1 MIVMAESGSLTPF
14 FQKCGKEF
22 SLDMYVKKIRRY
34 IIMKK
39 LILFFLLLIFCLLYI
54 NIFAEQIV
62 FTGDGKK
69 VILKD
74 DGTWEYLKDNSQKS
88 YNTLPMG
95 TTVKISNFKFCLNS
109 ARFSMDSDISSPK
122 PNMVWLILDCTV
134 TNLGNETETIS
145 TMLMFTLRDKEGY
158 SQEQAIFAETKGK
171 LDATISPGQTVR
183 GEIAFEVEQG
193 QAYWEFIFKADVFG
207 TNQAI
212 YSISKE
218 QVK

>member
-1 MIVMAESGSLTPF
+1 
-14 FQKCGKEF
+14 
-22 SLDMYVKKIRRY
+22 
-34 IIMKK
+34 MKK
-39 LILFFLLLIFCLLYI
+39 LILFFLILIFCLLYVNI
-54 NIFAEQIV
+54 IFAEQIV
-62 FTGDGKK
+62 FTSDGKE
-69 VILKD
+69 VLLKD
-74 DGTWEYLKDNSQKS
+74 DGTWKYLEDSSQKG

-95 TTVKISNFKFCLNS
+95 ATVKISNFKFCLNS

-134 TNLGNETETIS
+134 TNLGNEAETVS
-145 TMLMFTLRDKEGY
+145 TMLMLTLRDKEGY

-171 LDATISPGQTVR
+171 LDATISPGQTIR

-193 QAYWEFIFKADVFG
+193 QVYWEFIFKADVFG